1 MKKIFFIGI
10 GGIGMSGLAK
20 IMAKKGYKVFG
31 TDLKAEEKRADF
43 EKLGITVFSEHKAEH
58 VEGMD
63 TIIRSTAIK
72 EDNPEYKR
80 ALELGLHI
88 IKRGEL
94 LAQLMNDEEG
104 VAIAGTH
111 GKTTT
116 SSMLSVACLSIDPK
130 IVVGGIIPEINS
142 NSHPG
147 SNSVFV
153 AEADESDNSFLYI
166 FPKYAV
172 ITNIEEDH
180 MEHHGTFDNIK
191 NSFVQFMD
199 QTEKEII
206 VNIDCPTVE
215 ELIKNRDK
223 IVTYST
229 KNEKANIYAKN
240 ISVDGLKTKYE
251 VIINGKSVGD
261 FKLAIPGEHN
271 VSNSLPVIY
280 LALKFGVEIGELR
293 EKLSNFKGARR
304 RFDVLLDNSI
314 QIIDDYAHHPTEIL
328 ATVKAAKER
337 CKDKLIAIFQ
347 PHRFSRVKFL
357 FEKFEGVFDLADEIM
372 LLPTY
377 AAGEKDEFGISRE
390 DLANKIRAN
399 GSVKLVENSEEILE
413 EIKGKKGMYLFM
425 GAGDISKMAHKI
437 AETIG
442 RGK

>member
-1 MKKIFFIGI
+1 
-10 GGIGMSGLAK
+10 
-20 IMAKKGYKVFG
+20 
-31 TDLKAEEKRADF
+31 
-43 EKLGITVFSEHKAEH
+43 
-58 VEGMD
+58 
-63 TIIRSTAIK
+63 
-72 EDNPEYKR
+72 
-80 ALELGLHI
+80 
-88 IKRGEL
+88 
-94 LAQLMNDEEG
+94 
-104 VAIAGTH
+104 
-111 GKTTT
+111 
-116 SSMLSVACLSIDPK
+116 ML
-130 IVVGGIIPEINS
+130 
-142 NSHPG
+142 
-147 SNSVFV
+147 FR
-153 AEADESDNSFLYI
+153 
-166 FPKYAV
+166 
-172 ITNIEEDH
+172 
-180 MEHHGTFDNIK
+180 
-191 NSFVQFMD
+191 SFVFCFPV
-199 QTEKEII
+199 TIE
-206 VNIDCPTVE
+206 V
-215 ELIKNRDK
+215 LIKGRDK

-251 VIINGKSVGD
+251 VIINGKNIGD

-293 EKLSNFKGARR
+293 EELSNFKGAGR

-347 PHRFSRVKFL
+347 PHRFSRVNFL

-413 EIKGKKGMYLFM
+413 EIKDKKGMYLFM